1 MLESLLLQRS
11 SSVLDKWFDA
21 VLGTYPPDTKRFL
34 KKQKDQFAN
43 PVGTTLFK
51 EMESLYR
58 ELLRGVD
65 LESSSAILDRI
76 IRIRAVQDFSP
87 SQAVGFL
94 FSLKDIIRSE
104 IHSEMQKHD
113 LDGELTELDSRIDG
127 LALLA
132 FDIYMQCKEKVFE
145 IRVKEARNHVSRLLR
160 KAGLICEI
168 SEEEAIPNQEDGS
181 QTLT

>member
-1 MLESLLLQRS
+1 MLESLLLQRI

-34 KKQKDQFAN
+34 KKQKDRFAN

-51 EMESLYR
+51 EMENLYR
-58 ELLRGVD
+58 ELLRGAD
-65 LESSSAILDRI
+65 LQKSSTILDRI

-87 SQAVGFL
+87 SEAVGFL

-104 IHSEMQKHD
+104 IESEMDEHD
-113 LDGELTELDSRIDG
+113 LSSELAELDSRIDG

-145 IRVKEARNHVSRLLR
+145 IRVREAKSHVSRLLR
-160 KAGLICEI
+160 KAELICEI
-168 SEEEAIPNQEDGS
+168 SDKEAAPDPGNGDH
-181 QTLT
+181 TLT